1 MVKFFGVCLE
11 ERKIAVNAIFLFGR
25 MLVMASAEV
34 LAVGI
39 VLRTL
44 GETGYGVYSAVTGV
58 ALLFLTA
65 VEGMELTARRFIS
78 CAMGAGTG
86 TRDVSSAFTAVL
98 QLSLLL
104 AGAAVLLGETIG
116 LWFASSRISV
126 PAGFLND
133 VPFVFRMAEV
143 VVVLKLVQLPF
154 SALIYSAERMSVL
167 AAIGLIDAL
176 LTVLAALAARWQ
188 GSLAVFASAIAAGS
202 FCTFVLQV
210 VCALRVYPVRIVI
223 AARLNQI
230 AEMGRFFLWGCLGAS
245 GNLLKYRGTSIA
257 LSVYAGVVFNATWE
271 SSLRIGC
278 LLGALTVSYQLASA
292 PVIYK
297 FWAEGPGADVD
308 RRLGRILL
316 VVMALAIVPASL
328 IFVFAPHVI
337 RFWLDADLPPQIV
350 AFVRC
355 FCLNVVVDA
364 FSAPLTTGILAT
376 GKVALYQSVAFSF
389 SAAGFLGGWVALA
402 CGQPPWVA
410 VAAVVASN
418 ALAGLYRL
426 LHLWW
431 FAGVRLRL
439 V

>member
-1 MVKFFGVCLE
+1 MVKFFRACLE
-11 ERKIAVNAIFLFGR
+11 QRKIAANAIFLFGR
-25 MLVMASAEV
+25 LLVMASAEV

-39 VLRTL
+39 VLRAL

-78 CAMGAGTG
+78 CAMGAGSG
-86 TRDVSSAFTAVL
+86 TKDVSSAFAAVL

-116 LWFASSRISV
+116 LWFACSRISV
-126 PAGFLND
+126 PSGFSNGI
-133 VPFVFRMAEV
+133 PFVFRMAEV
-143 VVVLKLVQLPF
+143 VVLLKLVQLPF

-176 LTVLAALAARWQ
+176 LTVLAALAARWL
-188 GSLAVFASAIAAGS
+188 GGLAVFASAVAAGA
-202 FCTFVLQV
+202 FCTFALHV
-210 VCALRVYPVRIVI
+210 VCALRVHPVRIVI
-223 AARLNQI
+223 AAQFGRLV
-230 AEMGRFFLWGCLGAS
+230 EMGRFFLWGCLGAV

-257 LSVYAGVVFNATWE
+257 LAVYAGVAFNATWE
-271 SSLRIGC
+271 SSLRMGS
-278 LLGALTVSYQLASA
+278 LLGALTASYQLASA
-292 PVIYK
+292 PAIYK
-297 FWAEGPGADVD
+297 FWATGPGTDVG

-316 VVMALAIVPASL
+316 AVVALAIVPASL
-328 IFVFAPHVI
+328 VFVFAPNVI

-364 FSAPLTTGILAT
+364 FSGPLTIGILAT
-376 GKVALYQSVAFSF
+376 GRVALYQSVAFSL
-389 SAAGFLGGWVALA
+389 SAAGFLGGWIALV

-418 ALAGLYRL
+418 ALACLYRW
-426 LHLWW
+426 LHLRW

-439 V
+439 A